1 MTVPQARDRISIAY
15 IQKQVPTIG
24 DRHDHGK
31 FQERDNGGNIGAR
44 TIRRSKKHSWFFLVF
59 LSDYGEELRVMI
71 MKPGMVWHKD
81 QITFKI
87 EYNVN

>member
-1 MTVPQARDRISIAY
+1 MVPQARDQISIAY
-15 IQKQVPTIG
+15 IQKQLPTIG
-24 DRHDHGK
+24 DKPDHGK
-31 FQERDNGGNIGAR
+31 VQERDNGGSQQYWW
-44 TIRRSKKHSWFFLVF
+44 RSKKHSWFFFFVF
-59 LSDYGEELRVMI
+59 LSDNGEELRVMI

>member
-1 MTVPQARDRISIAY
+1 MTMESFKKETMEASQQY
-15 IQKQVPTIG
+15 WCTYY
-24 DRHDHGK
+24 HG
-31 FQERDNGGNIGAR
+31 FF
-44 TIRRSKKHSWFFLVF
+44 WFF

>member
-1 MTVPQARDRISIAY
+1 M
-15 IQKQVPTIG
+15 
-24 DRHDHGK
+24 
-31 FQERDNGGNIGAR
+31 ERFKKETMEPPNNIGAR
-44 TIRRSKKHSWFFLVF
+44 TIRRSKKHSWFFFFVF
-59 LSDYGEELRVMI
+59 LSDNGEELRVMI

>member
-1 MTVPQARDRISIAY
+1 VTVPQARDRISIAY
-15 IQKQVPTIG
+15 IQKQLPTIG
-24 DRHDHGK
+24 DKHDHGK
-31 FQERDNGGNIGAR
+31 VQERDNGGFP
-44 TIRRSKKHSWFFLVF
+44 TILVHVLSWFFLVF
-59 LSDYGEELRVMI
+59 LSDYGEELSVMI

>member
-1 MTVPQARDRISIAY
+1 
-15 IQKQVPTIG
+15 
-24 DRHDHGK
+24 
-31 FQERDNGGNIGAR
+31 
-44 TIRRSKKHSWFFLVF
+44 
-59 LSDYGEELRVMI
+59 VMI